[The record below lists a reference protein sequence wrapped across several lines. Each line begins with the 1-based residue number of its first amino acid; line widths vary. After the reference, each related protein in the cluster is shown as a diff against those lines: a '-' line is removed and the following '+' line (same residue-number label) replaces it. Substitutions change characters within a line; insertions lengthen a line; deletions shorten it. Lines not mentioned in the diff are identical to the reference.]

1 MIFFKELHK
10 CWSLLLLFFLYWF
23 YPLLIFLSFPETQEL
38 WLPFFTPTCC
48 FLLSKN
54 LWIHLFLCLSVAR
67 LIPHASILSSRV
79 TLPRK
84 TSLTSRSRTSFLL
97 KQDTL
102 IFSEKLLVYHKL
114 IHPIAYLFP
123 ETKYNF
129 QKANSAC
136 FFLLWNHKCKN
147 VLHIDSVFNINLL
160 NAIKLI
166 CSMNR
171 ICFHLH
177 VFLEMLNVIGITLS
191 DHFYQQSLFQ
201 VNTRDSWRSK
211 GILNISDLSSNK
223 YSSTYQMELTSFIH
237 SDGYRQHFK
246 LGDK

>member
-1 MIFFKELHK
+1 M
-10 CWSLLLLFFLYWF
+10 LLLC

-54 LWIHLFLCLSVAR
+54 LWIHLFLCFSVAVAR

-79 TLPRK
+79 TLSRN
-84 TSLTSRSRTSFLL
+84 TSLTSGSRTSFLL

-102 IFSEKLLVYHKL
+102 FFSEKLLVYHKL
-114 IHPIAYLFP
+114 IYPIAYLFP
-123 ETKYNF
+123 ETKHNF

-136 FFLLWNHKCKN
+136 FFLLLWNHKCRS
-147 VLHIDSVFNINLL
+147 VLHIDSVFNINLF

-166 CSMNR
+166 CNMST

-177 VFLEMLNVIGITLS
+177 VFLKILNVIGITLS
-191 DHFYQQSLFQ
+191 DHFYQQSFFQ
-201 VNTRDSWRSK
+201 VNTRDS
-211 GILNISDLSSNK
+211 
-223 YSSTYQMELTSFIH
+223 
-237 SDGYRQHFK
+237 
-246 LGDK
+246 